1 MFFILRLLFHL
12 FMIGITDGFWLIVLV
27 VAYLIKNKKW
37 RNEKGMFYMGE
48 KVICVKR
55 IFRSDVNGLTL
66 NKEYEIIKEDK
77 FSYLIVDDNNK
88 TFLYD
93 KNNFKKL

>member
-1 MFFILRLLFHL
+1 
-12 FMIGITDGFWLIVLV
+12 
-27 VAYLIKNKKW
+27 
-37 RNEKGMFYMGE
+37 MGE

>member
-1 MFFILRLLFHL
+1 
-12 FMIGITDGFWLIVLV
+12 
-27 VAYLIKNKKW
+27 
-37 RNEKGMFYMGE
+37 MGE

-77 FSYLIVDDNNK
+77 FSYLIVDYNNK
-88 TFLYD
+88 TFLYN

>member
-1 MFFILRLLFHL
+1 MLRLLLHL
-12 FMIGITDGFWLIVLV
+12 FMVFITGGLWLIVLL
-27 VAYLIKNKKW
+27 VAFLIKKEKW

-66 NKEYEIIKEDK
+66 NKEYEIIKEDR
-77 FSYLIVDDNNK
+77 FSYLIVDDNDK
-88 TFLYD
+88 TFPYD